1 VKSRA
6 LTNGHAWDTALEGF
20 TTHMR
25 SRNFSERTVETYL
38 SNVRDF
44 STYCQSKN
52 ILRPSEVSRDLV
64 HDYQHA
70 LFQRGA
76 KTRDESKNNGHH
88 LSASTQ
94 ANYLHAIRCLFRY
107 LAASGVVLY
116 DPTSTITL
124 PRTPQLLPRV
134 ILSKG
139 EIARILAQPNTKTA
153 LGYRDRAIMEL
164 MYACGL
170 RVSELSAL
178 DLADVDLSRGLVT
191 IRRGKGQKSRVVPM
205 GEVAAEWMEG
215 YLRAIRSKFTRDR
228 NEQALFLSWRGKRI
242 PRNSVLARVAHYTR
256 AAKIKKRVG
265 CHTFRHTCATHMLRG
280 GADIRSIQELL
291 GHATLAS
298 TEVYTRVE
306 IGDLVKVHKKF
317 HPREKL

>member
-1 VKSRA
+1 MKSA
-6 LTNGHAWDTALEGF
+6 GTPNGRVWDAALEGF

-44 STYCQSKN
+44 ASYCQSKN
-52 ILRPSEVSRDLV
+52 IHRPAEVSRDLV

-70 LFQRGA
+70 LFQRSS
-76 KTRDESKNNGHH
+76 KNESNNNGHH

-107 LAASGVVLY
+107 LAASGSVLH

-139 EIARILAQPNTKTA
+139 EIARILTQPNTKTA
-153 LGYRDRAIMEL
+153 LGYRDRAMMEL

-170 RVSELSAL
+170 RVSELSSL
-178 DLADVDLSRGLVT
+178 DVADVDFARGLAT
-191 IRRGKGQKSRVVPM
+191 IRKGKGQKPRVVPM
-205 GEVAAEWMEG
+205 GEVAAEWIEG

-228 NEQALFLSWRGKRI
+228 NETALFLSWRGKRI
-242 PRNSVLARVAHYTR
+242 PRNSVLARVAHYTKS
-256 AAKIKKRVG
+256 AKIKKRVG

-298 TEVYTRVE
+298 TEIYTRVE